1 MIPALFHGL
10 VGNSYLCKG
19 VPLWQVTYLYIKGFC
34 CLSSME
40 FDSHSA
46 FFLQNSLTKLYQP
59 QPNSLPL
66 KGCVHCYLLHA
77 VEAV

>member
-19 VPLWQVTYLYIKGFC
+19 ISLWQVTCLYIKELC

-40 FDSHSA
+40 FDSHST
-46 FFLQNSLTKLYQP
+46 FFLQSSLAKSYQS
-59 QPNSLPL
+59 QPDSLPL
-66 KGCVHCYLLHA
+66 KGCVYCYLLHA